1 MSGFGDDI
9 KYPEV
14 GRRYI
19 PGLRKNMNK
28 ILGSEVNYQPFEMSK
43 GFQGENLDVFWGLTG
58 EGINFAF
65 AGGNDAD
72 EEIVETFQKLYRKLA
87 ESPSKQDVQQFLA
100 YSEKITDTQSNPDYA
115 GVINVRDGLSAES
128 LELQVY
134 LDKSRESI
142 DFATTS
148 TGNQNEKVQEDN
160 IARKAGKDDFED
172 FLDKLMYDVEKE
184 ISYWNHLDMSV
195 DLEEY
200 GFQNIGK
207 GEVPESVNSH
217 ERYRDTEADVW
228 QLPASK
234 TDLESSSGFVKIW
247 DLKQRDGMIAGS
259 TSELEPLE
267 SYSEAVRILN
277 KRG

>member
-28 ILGSEVNYQPFEMSK
+28 ILDSEVNYQPFEMSK
-43 GFQGENLDVFWGLTG
+43 GFKGENLDVFWGLTG
-58 EGINFAF
+58 EGTNFAF
-65 AGGNDAD
+65 ASGNDAD
-72 EEIVETFQKLYRKLA
+72 EEIVETFQKIYTKMA
-87 ESPSKQDVQQFLA
+87 DNPSKQDIQQFLA

-160 IARKAGKDDFED
+160 IARKAGKDNFAD

-184 ISYWNHLDMSV
+184 ISYWNHLDTSV

-207 GEVPESVNSH
+207 GEVPENVNPH
-217 ERYRDTEADVW
+217 ERYKDTEADVW

-234 TDLESSSGFVKIW
+234 QI
-247 DLKQRDGMIAGS
+247 
-259 TSELEPLE
+259 
-267 SYSEAVRILN
+267 
-277 KRG
+277 